1 MLTDVPNGR
10 WPSQIGGILLC
21 PGQRWMQVSQVRS
34 QGDIVPLKGARG
46 RTWLRAPLCVL
57 QSQIVQGGLSKP
69 PPPTHPK
76 PGRWGLSLKHP
87 CNCQDGRTLPASSPA
102 TPELVGGTGGR
113 FSLCTLEET
122 STRTEVFL
130 RAQWKSSLRY
140 LDGHFCFGIN
150 GWGWRFAAVSL
161 RMS

>member
-1 MLTDVPNGR
+1 MAVPR
-10 WPSQIGGILLC
+10 SEVDA
-21 PGQRWMQVSQVRS
+21 GQVAQVRTH
-34 QGDIVPLKGARG
+34 GDIVPLTGARG
-46 RTWLRAPLCVL
+46 RTWPGAPPCVL
-57 QSQIVQGGLSKP
+57 QSRIVQAGLSKP

-76 PGRWGLSLKHP
+76 PGRWVLSLKQP
-87 CNCQDGRTLPASSPA
+87 CNCQDGGTLPAPSPA
-102 TPELVGGTGGR
+102 TPELVEGTGGR